1 MSGTSSVKRGTSS
14 IKSPKSPR
22 SPKIKI
28 GSSIVSDNEI
38 EDIKSTAESAISK
51 KDRYPESQYI
61 PGQTRPD
68 RYQLSLEATAPGEAP
83 PYILDKD
90 SFQPEAPP
98 ARLEIHLEY
107 KEGCEHAL
115 EFIRMIEEQFPNAKF
130 EKEVSQE
137 DVFEYHL
144 NEKVVYSKR
153 LLKRWPGQKEKKGGP
168 DFEEIIEITYW
179 MEQGKSF
186 GQMYL
191 CSFVER
197 QCNEDIHLAINLKRN
212 TPLPKRII
220 LSCVIS

>member
-28 GSSIVSDNEI
+28 GSSIVSDTEI
-38 EDIKSTAESAISK
+38 EDNKSTAESAISK
-51 KDRYPESQYI
+51 KDQRYPERL
-61 PGQTRPD
+61 PFRPD
-68 RYQLSLEATAPGEAP
+68 RYQLSLENTAPGEAP
-83 PYILDKD
+83 PYILDKENL
-90 SFQPEAPP
+90 QKEAPP

-107 KEGCEHAL
+107 KEGCEHGL
-115 EFIRMIEEQFPNAKF
+115 EFIRMIEEQFPNARF

-153 LLKRWPGQKEKKGGP
+153 LLKRWPGQKGKKGGP
-168 DFEEIIEITYW
+168 DFEELIEITYW

-186 GQMYL
+186 QQMYL

-197 QCNEDIHLAINLKRN
+197 QRNEDIHLAINLKRN
-212 TPLPKRII
+212 TPLAKRII